1 MKMSNKEKKITKKD
15 INRAFWRWS
24 LLGEAGWN
32 YEKMQGLGYCYTVM
46 PFLKKIY
53 SNEDDLQKAVK
64 NHLQF
69 YNTNMR
75 LGPLILGASMAIEEE
90 GGAESQETVA
100 AVKTGLMGPLA
111 GVGDTLFGMTAGT
124 IFGAIAAYMALE
136 GNPIGCIMWILW
148 GVVSNIISYV
158 FINIGYKQ
166 GAKVVSSVGTTL
178 KNVTEA
184 ATILGMTVIGSLIP
198 TVINAKTPYV
208 FVQGEV
214 QFVLQDMLDKIMPSL
229 LPVGIV
235 ALTYWLLGR
244 KKLNSARVIILLIV
258 LGVVLSKFGIL
269 G

>member
-1 MKMSNKEKKITKKD
+1 
-15 INRAFWRWS
+15 
-24 LLGEAGWN
+24 
-32 YEKMQGLGYCYTVM
+32 
-46 PFLKKIY
+46 
-53 SNEDDLQKAVK
+53 
-64 NHLQF
+64 
-69 YNTNMR
+69 
-75 LGPLILGASMAIEEE
+75 
-90 GGAESQETVA
+90 
-100 AVKTGLMGPLA
+100 MGPLA